1 MGKESTPATPRS
13 ECNPIA
19 SVIQNSKLSG
29 WGRQDSGIKRDSA
42 DSQTTKK
49 IVLRKECQECKR
61 RVQVPLK
68 RVKHFELRGDKKRKG
83 QMIQF

>member
-1 MGKESTPATPRS
+1 MTLLKYGKRVDSCDSQEGVQPYHECHPKFQIKWLGAT
-13 ECNPIA
+13 
-19 SVIQNSKLSG
+19 
-29 WGRQDSGIKRDSA
+29 GIKRDSA

-68 RVKHFELRGDKKRKG
+68 RVKHFEL
-83 QMIQF
+83 

>member
-1 MGKESTPATPRS
+1 MQPYHECHPKFQIKWLGATEFR
-13 ECNPIA
+13 
-19 SVIQNSKLSG
+19 
-29 WGRQDSGIKRDSA
+29 KRDSA

-68 RVKHFELRGDKKRKG
+68 RVKHFEL
-83 QMIQF
+83 